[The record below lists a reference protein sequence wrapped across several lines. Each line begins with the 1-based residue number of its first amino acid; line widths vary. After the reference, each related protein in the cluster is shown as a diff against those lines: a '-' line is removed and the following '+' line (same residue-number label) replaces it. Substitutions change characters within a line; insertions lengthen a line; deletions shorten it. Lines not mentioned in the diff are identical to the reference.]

1 MNTAATDAPTSDR
14 DTARVRYPLVG
25 SVPPGRRRT
34 VVNVA
39 GVRFGTGVPVLA
51 AGPCA
56 VETPE
61 QTLAAAR
68 MAQAAGAR
76 MLRGGAFKPRS
87 SPYSFQGL
95 EADGLKILAEVS
107 SALHMPFVTEVLD
120 TADVDTVADHADM
133 LQVGAR
139 NMHNVA
145 LLRAVGRSG
154 RPVLLKRGVAARID
168 EWLLA
173 AEYIAHAGNPD
184 IVLCERGIRTFET
197 TTRFTLDISAV
208 PVVHGL
214 SHLPV
219 VVDPSHAAGRRELVL
234 PLARA
239 ALAAGADGLLV
250 ELHPD
255 PGHARCDGAQALV
268 PDDLDRLAELMAG
281 KLMAGTGPV
290 RS

>member
-1 MNTAATDAPTSDR
+1 MSTATDSRASDR
-14 DTARVRYPLVG
+14 DAARPRYPLVG
-25 SVPPGRRRT
+25 CASPAHRT
-34 VVNVA
+34 VVNVS
-39 GVRFGTGVPVLA
+39 GVPFGSGAPVLA

-61 QTLAAAR
+61 QTHAAAR
-68 MAQAAGAR
+68 MAQRAGALL
-76 MLRGGAFKPRS
+76 LRGGAFKPRA

-95 EADGLKILAEVS
+95 QVEGLKILAEVS
-107 SALHMPFVTEVLD
+107 SDLRMPFVTEVLD
-120 TADVDTVADHADM
+120 TDDVDTVAHYADM
-133 LQVGAR
+133 LQIGAR

-145 LLRAVGRSG
+145 LLRAVGRAG
-154 RPVLLKRGVAARID
+154 RPVLLKRGMAARVD

-173 AEYIAHAGNPD
+173 AEHIAHAGNPD

-208 PVVHGL
+208 PVVRGL

-255 PGHARCDGAQALV
+255 PRQAQCDGAQALV
-268 PDDLDRLAELMAG
+268 PDDVDQLAAMMADARPQPCADPDR
-281 KLMAGTGPV
+281 P
-290 RS
+290 